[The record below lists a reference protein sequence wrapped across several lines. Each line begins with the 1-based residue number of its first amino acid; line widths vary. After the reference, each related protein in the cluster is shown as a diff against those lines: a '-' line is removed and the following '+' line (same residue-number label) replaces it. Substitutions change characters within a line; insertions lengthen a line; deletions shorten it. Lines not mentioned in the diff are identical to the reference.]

1 MVMYTFTASHMA
13 KYYCKQITHIN
24 VIHHNFLKRQKKI
37 MKIKGKT
44 DALVIMVED
53 FNTLCLETIDQMYKN
68 TGLVVLNSL
77 SFCLSVQ
84 LSISPSYLNEIL
96 DH

>member
-24 VIHHNFLKRQKKI
+24 VIHYNFLKRKKKI

-44 DALVIMVED
+44 DALVLMVD
-53 FNTLCLETIDQMYKN
+53 FNTLCLETVDQMYKN
-68 TGLVVLNSL
+68 T
-77 SFCLSVQ
+77 
-84 LSISPSYLNEIL
+84 
-96 DH
+96 

>member
-1 MVMYTFTASHMA
+1 
-13 KYYCKQITHIN
+13 
-24 VIHHNFLKRQKKI
+24 

-68 TGLVVLNSL
+68 TGVVVLNSL